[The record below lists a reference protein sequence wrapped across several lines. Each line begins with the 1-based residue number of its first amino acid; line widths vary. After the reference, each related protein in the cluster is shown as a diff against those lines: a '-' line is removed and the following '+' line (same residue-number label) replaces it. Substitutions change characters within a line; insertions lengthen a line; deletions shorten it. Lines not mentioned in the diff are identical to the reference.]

1 MQISMKVT
9 RQEFIVMETTQI
21 KKGISEQNSAA
32 TRSRSYQEIVTY
44 LNEHWNVAAHDQT
57 IERMTQLD
65 RHFDRISQKRDAVI
79 VCGTNGKSLTVHFA
93 TKLLQAE
100 GLSVGALFSPHILSY
115 NERILCNDTHIQNK
129 SFTDIGN
136 SVIDAVERLKLT
148 CNSSEILTM
157 MALLFAE
164 EQKTDVIVLEAHEGG
179 AFDAVNI
186 CHAKVVAITRVTP
199 SRTDQS
205 SEDLKQTLVE
215 MAGVIKKGTHVVSG
229 DQIKNHLQMI
239 EDITVTQGG
248 VWAMPIR
255 KLAPLSYP
263 FEQLFGRC
271 GAMAERIAYLYMN
284 NFAAH
289 GATIVNDSLLIKQKG
304 QRGRPT
310 LEAKRISKLNP
321 KKTIEQFW
329 KETVST
335 LPAKFELLDKEKPSI
350 LLDSAD
356 NIDALENVLL
366 GVRLFHYQRPIKGL
380 TFIIGAGK
388 NALHDEEF
396 LKALRYFFK
405 KTSGQAF
412 ICPIDNASANPGN
425 RESDCWNVEQ
435 VVNDLKAKKIK
446 AVAYNSFAQ
455 AFDAAKT
462 TVDERHGL
470 VVITGSTA
478 IVHEYW
484 KHRGIKKLG

>member
-1 MQISMKVT
+1 MEFT
-9 RQEFIVMETTQI
+9 RQELIVMETTQI
-21 KKGISEQNSAA
+21 KKGISEQSSAA
-32 TRSRSYQEIVTY
+32 TRLRSYQEIVTY
-44 LNEHWNVAAHDQT
+44 LNEHWNVAAHEQT
-57 IERMTQLD
+57 LERMTQLD
-65 RHFDRISQKRDAVI
+65 HHFDRISQKRDAII
-79 VCGTNGKSLTVHFA
+79 VGGTNGKSLTIHFA
-93 TKLLQAE
+93 TKLLQEE
-100 GLSVGALFSPHILSY
+100 GLSVGALSSPHILSY
-115 NERILCNDTHIQNK
+115 NERISFNDTYIQNK

-136 SVIDAVERLKLT
+136 NVIDAVERLKLS

-157 MALLFAE
+157 IALLFCE
-164 EQKTDVIVLEAHEGG
+164 EQKTDVVILETHNGG
-179 AFDAVNI
+179 ALDPVNI

-199 SRTDQS
+199 SRTDLSQEALEQS
-205 SEDLKQTLVE
+205 LVE
-215 MAGVIKKGTHVVSG
+215 MAGVIKKGTHVVAG
-229 DQIKNHLQMI
+229 DQMKTHLQMI
-239 EDITVTQGG
+239 EDITVAQGG
-248 VWAMPIR
+248 IWAMPIR
-255 KLAPLSYP
+255 KLAPLAYP

-271 GAMAERIAYLYMN
+271 GAMAERIASLYMN
-284 NFAAH
+284 HFSAN

-321 KKTIEQFW
+321 KKTVEQFW
-329 KETVST
+329 KETAST

-380 TFIIGAGK
+380 TFILGAGK

-412 ICPIDNASANPGN
+412 ICPIDSTSATPGN
-425 RESDCWNVEQ
+425 GELECWNVEQ
-435 VVNDLKAKKIK
+435 VVSDLKAKKIK
-446 AVAYNSFAQ
+446 ATAFASFSQ